1 MSPNYILSIHEKNL
15 EISMV
20 LVDEFI
26 LWSDFPKPCLLD
38 YWDTFHLI
46 PRLYNNWKFNQ
57 VPLWL

>member
-26 LWSDFPKPCLLD
+26 L
-38 YWDTFHLI
+38 
-46 PRLYNNWKFNQ
+46 
-57 VPLWL
+57 